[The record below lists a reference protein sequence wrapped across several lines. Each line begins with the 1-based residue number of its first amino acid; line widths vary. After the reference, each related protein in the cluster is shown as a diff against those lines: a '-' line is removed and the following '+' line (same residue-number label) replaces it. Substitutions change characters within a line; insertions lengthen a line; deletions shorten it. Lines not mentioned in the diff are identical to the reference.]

1 MATAVITECEQTDTG
16 ALERVNY
23 FPRQLL
29 TADDMVADQDYVRAK
44 LRRHNRYLHGWG
56 VVCGFEVAPAPG
68 NQLPWQVQ
76 IGSGYALGPYGD
88 EIYLSQ
94 PVLLDLAKCGPGA
107 ETDPCDPGTLLK
119 DGQAK
124 TGATLFIAIRY
135 EECFARPVR
144 VMPGGCGCEDT
155 NCEPSRIRDSF
166 QIECLAD
173 LPPSHQQGAL
183 PSICD
188 LLTGRALPPCEPCPT
203 DPWVVLA
210 KITLPAAAN
219 SAITAQQVD
228 NFVRRQVFSTAAIQ
242 DQVIRCCC
250 TARDKQPARVTSIN
264 PPAGAHFTPNNVPQV
279 IVATFSKNLRPE
291 TVTPTAF
298 TVLAAIEG
306 HKVVI
311 PGTVSYDDINRA
323 AQFNPSVPLTRVGTY
338 QITLV
343 GSGPSPITDSD
354 DLALDGNDDGQAGGN
369 FISQFTVGDVIPT
382 PQPTPQPTAPPS
394 VQPIRVK
401 FVAEQQITI
410 KSGQQQAQRVS
421 DLAIEIGTM
430 PPTPVPVQGTL
441 TIFLGANVSTLT
453 PDTAVLVD
461 KNGAQ
466 VAIGAK
472 GANTYTF
479 AGVPLASGS
488 LFHVQKQQ
496 VVNAP
501 VGPVNAQLSITTVP
515 ALAFDMIPP
524 VVVANSVQG

>member
-1 MATAVITECEQTDTG
+1 
-16 ALERVNY
+16 
-23 FPRQLL
+23 
-29 TADDMVADQDYVRAK
+29 
-44 LRRHNRYLHGWG
+44 
-56 VVCGFEVAPAPG
+56 
-68 NQLPWQVQ
+68 
-76 IGSGYALGPYGD
+76 
-88 EIYLSQ
+88 
-94 PVLLDLAKCGPGA
+94 
-107 ETDPCDPGTLLK
+107 
-119 DGQAK
+119 
-124 TGATLFIAIRY
+124 
-135 EECFARPVR
+135 
-144 VMPGGCGCEDT
+144 
-155 NCEPSRIRDSF
+155 
-166 QIECLAD
+166 
-173 LPPSHQQGAL
+173 
-183 PSICD
+183 
-188 LLTGRALPPCEPCPT
+188 
-203 DPWVVLA
+203 
-210 KITLPAAAN
+210 
-219 SAITAQQVD
+219 
-228 NFVRRQVFSTAAIQ
+228 
-242 DQVIRCCC
+242 
-250 TARDKQPARVTSIN
+250 
-264 PPAGAHFTPNNVPQV
+264 
-279 IVATFSKNLRPE
+279 
-291 TVTPTAF
+291 VTPTAF
-298 TVLAAIEG
+298 TELAAIEG

-343 GSGPSPITDSD
+343 GSGPAPITDSD

-382 PQPTPQPTAPPS
+382 PQPTPQPTAPPV

-501 VGPVNAQLSITTVP
+501 IGPVSAQLSITTVP
-515 ALAFDMIPP
+515 ALAFDVIPP